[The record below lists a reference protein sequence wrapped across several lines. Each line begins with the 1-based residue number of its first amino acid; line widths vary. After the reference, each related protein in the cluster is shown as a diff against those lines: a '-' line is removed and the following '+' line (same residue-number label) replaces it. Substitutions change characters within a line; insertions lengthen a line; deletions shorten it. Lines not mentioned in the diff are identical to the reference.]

1 MPNQMPLT
9 PAKTAIVLIAHGSR
23 NADANA
29 DATFFA
35 EQLQKAGAATT
46 VQAAYLELAE
56 PSIANSVDT
65 VLKNEPEV
73 VVLLPYFL
81 SAGVHVRRDLAELCE
96 RFREHHPRT
105 VFQLA
110 EPIGRHTLLQTI
122 LLERAREALLN
133 CFCD

>member
-1 MPNQMPLT
+1 MPDQLP
-9 PAKTAIVLIAHGSR
+9 PESAKTAIVLIAHGSR

-29 DATFFA
+29 DATYFA
-35 EQLQKAGAATT
+35 EQLQNAGIATE

-56 PSIANSVDT
+56 PTIAQAVEI
-65 VLKNEPEV
+65 VLTSEPDV
-73 VVLLPYFL
+73 VILLPYFL

-133 CFCD
+133 CSCD